1 MSFALLFLYLML
13 SMFRM
18 LIHPSSG
25 ACDLFVELFH
35 GLYCSIN
42 LHERKFSD
50 TSNDFRAMFREMC
63 QLTYVVF
70 CFIYDCSIRPQK
82 IGLDHCVLD
91 LWNKQTY
98 RGVDKSLARP
108 GRKQARQHVRDARD
122 FNNIETRAVVKF
134 SFMQGK
140 APKEIHAILSV
151 IVNSDGMIYVSVLIV
166 ANITAHSETLL
177 SKSNKLSIYY
187 GD

>member
-1 MSFALLFLYLML
+1 MNT
-13 SMFRM
+13 
-18 LIHPSSG
+18 I
-25 ACDLFVELFH
+25 
-35 GLYCSIN
+35 
-42 LHERKFSD
+42 
-50 TSNDFRAMFREMC
+50 
-63 QLTYVVF
+63 
-70 CFIYDCSIRPQK
+70 
-82 IGLDHCVLD
+82 
-91 LWNKQTY
+91 Y
-98 RGVDKSLARP
+98 RGAYKSLATP
-108 GRKQARQHVRDARD
+108 GRKQARKHVRDARY